1 MDPQFRSSF
10 IPKKNISGVVDKT
23 KKQRIPENLLSYLS
37 AGAFVIALVVSLAS
51 FGYQL
56 FLENRLNAKGV
67 ELEML
72 RNTIEQEKIAE
83 FQALDSKIRAAREL
97 LRNHVSMTNLFEYF
111 EANTLPNVQFR
122 SFDQEI
128 GQDGSLLTTKLNGV
142 AGDYA
147 TLALQS
153 NIFNQ
158 GSVLSQITFSDIS
171 LDSFGRVL
179 FSLKAEVNKDSLLY
193 F

>member
-10 IPKKNISGVVDKT
+10 IPKKNISGIVDKT
-23 KKQRIPENLLSYLS
+23 KRQKIPTNLLSFLS
-37 AGAFVIALVVSLAS
+37 AIIFIIALVVSLAS

-56 FLENRLNAKGV
+56 FLENKLNAKGV
-67 ELEML
+67 ELEVF

-83 FQALDSKIRAAREL
+83 FQALDQKIRAAREL
-97 LRNHVSMTNLFEYF
+97 LNNHVSMTNLFEYL

-128 GQDGSLLTTKLNGV
+128 GQDGALLTTKLEGV

-153 NIFNQ
+153 DIFGRGN
-158 GSVLSQITFSDIS
+158 VLTKITFSNIS
-171 LDSFGRVL
+171 LDSLGRIL
-179 FSLKAEVNKDSLLY
+179 FSLEAEVNKDSLLY